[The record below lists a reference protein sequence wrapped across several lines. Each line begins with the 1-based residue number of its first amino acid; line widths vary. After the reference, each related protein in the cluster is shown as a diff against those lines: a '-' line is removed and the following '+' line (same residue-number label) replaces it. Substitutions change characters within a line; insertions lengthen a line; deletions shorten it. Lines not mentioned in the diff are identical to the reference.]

1 VNQNLDP
8 KETGDD
14 SSAEDDT
21 TPWGVDQTK
30 YCRKD

>member
-1 VNQNLDP
+1 VNQNLDT

-21 TPWGVDQTK
+21 TPWGVDQMK
-30 YCRKD
+30 YSSKD